1 MAGTYA
7 RNALSRAS
15 EVDGGGN
22 DAGALFCRLGFI
34 KKQRCAV
41 CEREYIKDNL
51 PAVVS
56 YRAVERLRETWCEQF
71 GTVMRKDARYAAA
84 TKLYDQVRVCVFCF
98 QFFGAPQHTDIS
110 CWSFYPVLH
119 SVTFASCSNHT
130 AWQHHGHE
138 AGRRIR

>member
-1 MAGTYA
+1 MDD
-7 RNALSRAS
+7 
-15 EVDGGGN
+15 DGG

-98 QFFGAPQHTDIS
+98 QFFGAQHTDIS
-110 CWSFYPVLH
+110 CWFLSCAPLRRLCLLLEAYRLATSQWAR
-119 SVTFASCSNHT
+119 SVSL
-130 AWQHHGHE
+130 
-138 AGRRIR
+138 I